1 MKYVKY
7 GLLGILFVFL
17 LKGIGLIADSQEFM
31 LGSIV
36 TEERGFK
43 TDNIENLNIHLA
55 KANVSITYA
64 NIEDISI
71 VSSLT
76 PLQKKMF
83 TYNYIANSENNTLEI
98 SQYFNRVSSL
108 DDISS
113 YGKINIYIPKN
124 FDFSG
129 INIVLEEGSLNTN
142 VNATNFTY
150 QADSSKTKI
159 EGKFDQFK
167 VEQKVGMID
176 LNQLNAKALTFSGE
190 CVQLGL
196 NSVTS
201 ETIDVTNQKAGVLN
215 VKQAYAQTLNINGK
229 YKDVNFI
236 DMAPMNYQ
244 LVADKVNNSGLTL
257 SGDTFTYQM
266 DDKSTMR
273 INAPGVKVDQF
284 RIKQ

>member
-31 LGSIV
+31 PGSMV
-36 TEERGFK
+36 AEERGFK

-55 KANVSITYA
+55 KANVSITYT

-142 VNATNFTY
+142 INATNFTY
-150 QADSSKTKI
+150 QANSSKTKI
-159 EGKFDQFK
+159 EGKFDQFNVK
-167 VEQKVGMID
+167 QKVGMID
-176 LNQLNAKALTFSGE
+176 LNQLNAKTLTFSGE

-215 VKQAYAQTLNINGK
+215 VKQAYAQTLNIDGK
-229 YKDVNFI
+229 YKNVNFT

-244 LVADKVNNSGLTL
+244 LVANKVNNSDLTL

>member
-31 LGSIV
+31 PGSIV
-36 TEERGFK
+36 AEERGFK

-176 LNQLNAKALTFSGE
+176 LNQLNAKVLTFSGE

-229 YKDVNFI
+229 YKDVNFA

-244 LVADKVNNSGLTL
+244 LVADKVNNSDLIL

>member
-17 LKGIGLIADSQEFM
+17 LKGIGMIADSQEFTP
-31 LGSIV
+31 GSIV

-159 EGKFDQFK
+159 EGKFDQFN

-176 LNQLNAKALTFSGE
+176 LNQLNAKVLTFSGE

-201 ETIDVTNQKAGVLN
+201 ETIDVTNQKTGVLN

-229 YKDVNFI
+229 YKDVNFA
-236 DMAPMNYQ
+236 DMAPMNYK
-244 LVADKVNNSGLTL
+244 LVADKVNNSDLIL

-273 INAPGVKVDQF
+273 INAPGIKVDKF

>member
-17 LKGIGLIADSQEFM
+17 LKGIGLIADSQEFTP
-31 LGSIV
+31 GSIV

-159 EGKFDQFK
+159 EGKFDQFN

-176 LNQLNAKALTFSGE
+176 LNQLNAKVLIFSGE

-201 ETIDVTNQKAGVLN
+201 ETIDVTNQKTGVLN

-229 YKDVNFI
+229 YKDVDFA

-244 LVADKVNNSGLTL
+244 LVADKVNNSDLIL

>member
-17 LKGIGLIADSQEFM
+17 LKGIGMIADIKEFTPSSM
-31 LGSIV
+31 V
-36 TEERGFK
+36 VEERGFK

-64 NIEDISI
+64 NVEDISI

-83 TYNYIANSENNTLEI
+83 TYNYIANSENNSLEI

-108 DDISS
+108 DGISS
-113 YGKINIYIPKN
+113 YGKINIYVPKN

-150 QADSSKTKI
+150 QVDSSKTKI
-159 EGKFDQFK
+159 EGKFDQLN
-167 VEQKVGMID
+167 VEQRVGMID
-176 LNQLNAKALTFSGE
+176 LNQLNAKALIFSGE
-190 CVQLGL
+190 CVQLAL

-201 ETIDVTNQKAGVLN
+201 ETIDITNQKAGVLN
-215 VKQAYAQTLNINGK
+215 VKQAYAQTLNIKGK
-229 YKDVNFI
+229 YKAVNFA

-244 LVADKVNNSGLTL
+244 LAADMVNNSDLTL

>member
-31 LGSIV
+31 PGSIV
-36 TEERGFK
+36 AEERGFK

-83 TYNYIANSENNTLEI
+83 AYNYIANSENNTLEI

-159 EGKFDQFK
+159 EGKFDQFNVK
-167 VEQKVGMID
+167 QKVGMID
-176 LNQLNAKALTFSGE
+176 LNQLNAKTLTFSGE

-215 VKQAYAQTLNINGK
+215 VKQAYAQTLNIDGK
-229 YKDVNFI
+229 YKDVNFT

-244 LVADKVNNSGLTL
+244 LVADKVNNSDLTL

-273 INAPGVKVDQF
+273 INAPGIKVDQF

>member
-17 LKGIGLIADSQEFM
+17 LKGIGMIADSQEFSPSSM
-31 LGSIV
+31 V
-36 TEERGFK
+36 VEERGFK

-55 KANVSITYA
+55 KANVSVTYA
-64 NIEDISI
+64 NVEDISI

-83 TYNYIANSENNTLEI
+83 TYNYIVNSENNSLDI

-108 DDISS
+108 DGISS

-142 VNATNFTY
+142 VDATNFTY
-150 QADSSKTKI
+150 QVDSSKTKI
-159 EGKFDQFK
+159 EGKFDQFN

-176 LNQLNAKALTFSGE
+176 LNQLNAKTLTFSGE
-190 CVQLGL
+190 CVQLAL

-201 ETIDVTNQKAGVLN
+201 ETIDITNQKAGVLN

-229 YKDVNFI
+229 YKVVNFA

-244 LVADKVNNSGLTL
+244 LAADMVNNSDLTL

-266 DDKSTMR
+266 DEKSTMR
-273 INAPGVKVDQF
+273 INARGVKVDQF

>member
-17 LKGIGLIADSQEFM
+17 LKGIGLIADSQEFTP
-31 LGSIV
+31 GSIV

-176 LNQLNAKALTFSGE
+176 LNQLNAKVLTFSGE

-229 YKDVNFI
+229 YKDVNFA

-244 LVADKVNNSGLTL
+244 LVADKVNNSDLIL

-273 INAPGVKVDQF
+273 INAPGVKVDQY

>member
-17 LKGIGLIADSQEFM
+17 LKGIGMIADIQEFTPDSM
-31 LGSIV
+31 V
-36 TEERGFK
+36 VEERGFK

-71 VSSLT
+71 VSNLT

-98 SQYFNRVSSL
+98 SQYFNRDSSL
-108 DDISS
+108 NEISS

-150 QADSSKTKI
+150 QVDSSKTKI
-159 EGKFDQFK
+159 EGKFDQLN

-190 CVQLGL
+190 CVQLSL
-196 NSVTS
+196 NSVSS
-201 ETIDVTNQKAGVLN
+201 ETIDLTNQKACVLN
-215 VKQAYAQTLNINGK
+215 VKQAYAQTLSINGK
-229 YKDVNFI
+229 YKVVNFA

-244 LVADKVNNSGLTL
+244 LAADMVNNSDLTL
-257 SGDTFTYQM
+257 SGDKFTYQM
-266 DDKSTMR
+266 DDKSTMI
-273 INAPGVKVDQF
+273 INAPGVKIDQF

>member
-31 LGSIV
+31 PGSIV
-36 TEERGFK
+36 AEERGFK

-76 PLQKKMF
+76 PWQKKMF

-142 VNATNFTY
+142 VNATSFTY

-159 EGKFDQFK
+159 EGKFDQFS

-201 ETIDVTNQKAGVLN
+201 EMIDVTNQKAGVLN

-229 YKDVNFI
+229 YKDVHFA

-244 LVADKVNNSGLTL
+244 LVADKVNNSDLTL

-284 RIKQ
+284 RFKQ

>member
-17 LKGIGLIADSQEFM
+17 LKGIGMIADSQEFIP
-31 LGSIV
+31 GSIV

-55 KANVSITYA
+55 QANVSITYA

-150 QADSSKTKI
+150 QADSSKTTI
-159 EGKFDQFK
+159 EGKFDQFN

-176 LNQLNAKALTFSGE
+176 LNQLNAKVLTFSG
-190 CVQLGL
+190 
-196 NSVTS
+196 
-201 ETIDVTNQKAGVLN
+201 
-215 VKQAYAQTLNINGK
+215 
-229 YKDVNFI
+229 
-236 DMAPMNYQ
+236 
-244 LVADKVNNSGLTL
+244 
-257 SGDTFTYQM
+257 
-266 DDKSTMR
+266 
-273 INAPGVKVDQF
+273 
-284 RIKQ
+284 

>member
-17 LKGIGLIADSQEFM
+17 LKGIGLIADSQEFIP
-31 LGSIV
+31 GSMV
-36 TEERGFK
+36 AEERGFK

-150 QADSSKTKI
+150 QANSSKTKI
-159 EGKFDQFK
+159 EGKFDQFNVK
-167 VEQKVGMID
+167 QKVGMID
-176 LNQLNAKALTFSGE
+176 LNQLNAKSLTFSGE

-229 YKDVNFI
+229 YKDVHFAN
-236 DMAPMNYQ
+236 MAPMNYQ
-244 LVADKVNNSGLTL
+244 LVADKVNNSDLTL

-273 INAPGVKVDQF
+273 INAPGIKVDQF

>member
-31 LGSIV
+31 PGSIV
-36 TEERGFK
+36 AEERGFK

-150 QADSSKTKI
+150 QAYSSKTKI
-159 EGKFDQFK
+159 EGKFDQFS

-201 ETIDVTNQKAGVLN
+201 ERIDVTNQKAGVLN

-229 YKDVNFI
+229 YKDVNFAN
-236 DMAPMNYQ
+236 MAPMNYQ
-244 LVADKVNNSGLTL
+244 LVADKVNNSDLTL

-273 INAPGVKVDQF
+273 IYAPGIKVNQF

>member
-31 LGSIV
+31 PGSMV
-36 TEERGFK
+36 AEERGFK

-142 VNATNFTY
+142 INATNFTY
-150 QADSSKTKI
+150 QANSSKTKI
-159 EGKFDQFK
+159 EGKFDQFNVK
-167 VEQKVGMID
+167 QKVGMID
-176 LNQLNAKALTFSGE
+176 LNQLNAKALTFSSE

-201 ETIDVTNQKAGVLN
+201 ETIDVTNQKTGVLN

-229 YKDVNFI
+229 YKDVHFAN
-236 DMAPMNYQ
+236 MAPMNYQ
-244 LVADKVNNSGLTL
+244 LVADKVNNSDLTL

>member
-17 LKGIGLIADSQEFM
+17 LKGIGMIADSQEFM
-31 LGSIV
+31 PGSMV
-36 TEERGFK
+36 AEERGFK

-108 DDISS
+108 EDISS

-159 EGKFDQFK
+159 EGKFDQFN

-176 LNQLNAKALTFSGE
+176 LNQLNAKALTFSCE

-229 YKDVNFI
+229 YKDVNFA

-244 LVADKVNNSGLTL
+244 LVADKVNNSVLTL
-257 SGDTFTYQM
+257 SGDTFTYRM

-273 INAPGVKVDQF
+273 INAPGIKVDQF

>member
-17 LKGIGLIADSQEFM
+17 LKGIGMIADSQEFM
-31 LGSIV
+31 PGSMV
-36 TEERGFK
+36 VEERGFK

-83 TYNYIANSENNTLEI
+83 TYNCIANSENNTLEI

-108 DDISS
+108 NEISS

-150 QADSSKTKI
+150 QVDSSKTKI
-159 EGKFDQFK
+159 EGKFDQLN

-190 CVQLGL
+190 CVQLSF
-196 NSVTS
+196 NSVSS
-201 ETIDVTNQKAGVLN
+201 ETIDLTNKKAGVLN
-215 VKQAYAQTLNINGK
+215 VKQAYAQTLYINGK
-229 YKDVNFI
+229 YKAVNFA

-244 LVADKVNNSGLTL
+244 LAADMVNNSDLTL

>member
-31 LGSIV
+31 PGSIV
-36 TEERGFK
+36 AEERGFK

-159 EGKFDQFK
+159 EGKFDQFS

-176 LNQLNAKALTFSGE
+176 LNQLNAKSLTFSGE

-229 YKDVNFI
+229 YKDVNFT

-244 LVADKVNNSGLTL
+244 LVADKVNNSDLTL

-273 INAPGVKVDQF
+273 IYAPGIKVDQF

>member
-17 LKGIGLIADSQEFM
+17 LKGIGMIADIQEFM
-31 LGSIV
+31 PGSIV
-36 TEERGFK
+36 AEERGFK

-176 LNQLNAKALTFSGE
+176 LNQLNAKVLTFSGE

-229 YKDVNFI
+229 YKDVNFA

-244 LVADKVNNSGLTL
+244 LVADKVNNSDLIL

>member
-31 LGSIV
+31 PGSV
-36 TEERGFK
+36 VVEERGFK

-76 PLQKKMF
+76 PLQKKMI

-176 LNQLNAKALTFSGE
+176 LNQLNAKVLTFSGE
-190 CVQLGL
+190 CVHLAL
-196 NSVTS
+196 KSVTS

-229 YKDVNFI
+229 YKDVNFA

-244 LVADKVNNSGLTL
+244 LVADKVNNSDLTL

>member
-1 MKYVKY
+1 MKYIKY

-17 LKGIGLIADSQEFM
+17 LKGIGMIADIQEFTPGTM
-31 LGSIV
+31 V
-36 TEERGFK
+36 VEERGFK

-55 KANVSITYA
+55 KANVSIAYA
-64 NIEDISI
+64 NVEDISI

-76 PLQKKMF
+76 PFQKKMF
-83 TYNYIANSENNTLEI
+83 TYNYIADSENNTLEI

-108 DDISS
+108 NEISS

-150 QADSSKTKI
+150 QVDSSKTKI
-159 EGKFDQFK
+159 EGKFDQIN
-167 VEQKVGMID
+167 VGQKVGMID

-190 CVQLGL
+190 CVQLAL

-201 ETIDVTNQKAGVLN
+201 ETIDVTNLKAGVLN
-215 VKQAYAQTLNINGK
+215 VKQVYAQTLNINGK
-229 YKDVNFI
+229 YKDVNFA

-244 LVADKVNNSGLTL
+244 LVADKVNNSDLTL

>member
-31 LGSIV
+31 SGSMV
-36 TEERGFK
+36 AEERGFK

-159 EGKFDQFK
+159 EGKFDQFNVK
-167 VEQKVGMID
+167 QKVGMID
-176 LNQLNAKALTFSGE
+176 LNQLNAKTLTFSGE

-215 VKQAYAQTLNINGK
+215 VKQAYAQTLNIDGK
-229 YKDVNFI
+229 YKDVNFT

-244 LVADKVNNSGLTL
+244 LVADKVNNSDLTL

>member
-17 LKGIGLIADSQEFM
+17 LKGIGMIADIQEFTPSSM
-31 LGSIV
+31 V
-36 TEERGFK
+36 VEERGFK

-64 NIEDISI
+64 NVEDISI

-76 PLQKKMF
+76 PLQNKMF

-108 DDISS
+108 DEISS

-150 QADSSKTKI
+150 QVDSSKTKI
-159 EGKFDQFK
+159 EGKFDQINIG
-167 VEQKVGMID
+167 QKVGMID

-190 CVQLGL
+190 CVQLAL

-229 YKDVNFI
+229 YKDVNFA

-244 LVADKVNNSGLTL
+244 LVADMVNNSDLTL

>member
-17 LKGIGLIADSQEFM
+17 LKGIGMIADIQEFTP
-31 LGSIV
+31 GSMV
-36 TEERGFK
+36 VEERGFK

-83 TYNYIANSENNTLEI
+83 TYNYIANSENHTLEI

-108 DDISS
+108 DEISS

-150 QADSSKTKI
+150 QVDSSKTKI
-159 EGKFDQFK
+159 EGKFDQLN

-176 LNQLNAKALTFSGE
+176 LNRLNAKTLTFSCE
-190 CVQLGL
+190 CVQLAL

-201 ETIDVTNQKAGVLN
+201 ETIDITNQKAGVLN
-215 VKQAYAQTLNINGK
+215 VKQAYAQTLNIKGK
-229 YKDVNFI
+229 YKAVNFA

-244 LVADKVNNSGLTL
+244 LAADMVNNSDLTL

-266 DDKSTMR
+266 DDKSTML

>member
-17 LKGIGLIADSQEFM
+17 LKGIGMIADSQEFM
-31 LGSIV
+31 PGSMV
-36 TEERGFK
+36 VEERGFK

-64 NIEDISI
+64 NVEDISI

-76 PLQKKMF
+76 PLQNKMF
-83 TYNYIANSENNTLEI
+83 TYNYIANSENNTLDI

-108 DDISS
+108 DQISS

-142 VNATNFTY
+142 VDATNFTY
-150 QADSSKTKI
+150 QVDSSKTKI
-159 EGKFDQFK
+159 EGKFDQLN

-190 CVQLGL
+190 RVQLAL

-244 LVADKVNNSGLTL
+244 LSADMVNNSDLTL

>member
-7 GLLGILFVFL
+7 GLFGILFVFL

-31 LGSIV
+31 PGSIV
-36 TEERGFK
+36 AEERGFK

-124 FDFSG
+124 FTFSG

-142 VNATNFTY
+142 VNATDFTY

-215 VKQAYAQTLNINGK
+215 VKQTYAQTLNINGK
-229 YKDVNFI
+229 YKDVNFA

-244 LVADKVNNSGLTL
+244 LVADKVNNSDLTL
-257 SGDTFTYQM
+257 NGDTFTYQM

-273 INAPGVKVDQF
+273 IYAPGIKVDQF

>member
-17 LKGIGLIADSQEFM
+17 LKGIGLIADSQEFIP
-31 LGSIV
+31 GSIV
-36 TEERGFK
+36 TEERGFN

-98 SQYFNRVSSL
+98 SQYFNRVFSL

-159 EGKFDQFK
+159 EGKFDQFN
-167 VEQKVGMID
+167 VEQKVGLID
-176 LNQLNAKALTFSGE
+176 LNQLNAKVLTFSGE

-201 ETIDVTNQKAGVLN
+201 ETIDVTNKKTGVLN

-244 LVADKVNNSGLTL
+244 LVADKVNNSDLIL

-273 INAPGVKVDQF
+273 INAPGIKVDKF

>member
-17 LKGIGLIADSQEFM
+17 LKGIGMIADSQEFM
-31 LGSIV
+31 PGSMV
-36 TEERGFK
+36 VEERGFK

-83 TYNYIANSENNTLEI
+83 TYNCIANSENNTLEI

-108 DDISS
+108 NEISS

-150 QADSSKTKI
+150 QVDSSKTKI
-159 EGKFDQFK
+159 EGKFDQLN

-190 CVQLGL
+190 CVQLSF
-196 NSVTS
+196 NSVSS
-201 ETIDVTNQKAGVLN
+201 ETIDLTNQKAGVLN
-215 VKQAYAQTLNINGK
+215 VKQAYAQTLYINGK
-229 YKDVNFI
+229 YKAVNFA

-244 LVADKVNNSGLTL
+244 LAADMVNNSDLTL

>member
-17 LKGIGLIADSQEFM
+17 LKGIGLFADSQEFM
-31 LGSIV
+31 PGSIV
-36 TEERGFK
+36 AEERGFK

-176 LNQLNAKALTFSGE
+176 LNQLNAKVLTFSGE

-229 YKDVNFI
+229 YKDVNFA

-244 LVADKVNNSGLTL
+244 LVADKVNNSDLIL

>member
-17 LKGIGLIADSQEFM
+17 LKGIGLIADSQEFIP
-31 LGSIV
+31 GSMV
-36 TEERGFK
+36 AEERGFK

-150 QADSSKTKI
+150 QANSSKTKI
-159 EGKFDQFK
+159 EGKFDQFNVK
-167 VEQKVGMID
+167 QKVGMID
-176 LNQLNAKALTFSGE
+176 LNQLNAKSLTFSGE

-229 YKDVNFI
+229 YKDVNFAN
-236 DMAPMNYQ
+236 MAPMNYQ
-244 LVADKVNNSGLTL
+244 LVADKVNNSDLTL

>member
-31 LGSIV
+31 PGSIV

-159 EGKFDQFK
+159 EGKFDQFN

-176 LNQLNAKALTFSGE
+176 LNQLNAKVLTFSGE

-244 LVADKVNNSGLTL
+244 LVADEVNNSDLTL
-257 SGDTFTYQM
+257 SGNTFTYQM

>member
-7 GLLGILFVFL
+7 GLLGILFVFF
-17 LKGIGLIADSQEFM
+17 LKGIGMIADIKEFTPSSM
-31 LGSIV
+31 V
-36 TEERGFK
+36 VEERGFK

-64 NIEDISI
+64 NVEDISI

-76 PLQKKMF
+76 PMQKNMF
-83 TYNYIANSENNTLEI
+83 TYNYIANSENNSLDI

-108 DDISS
+108 DEISS

-124 FDFSG
+124 FEFSG

-142 VNATNFTY
+142 VNATNLTY
-150 QADSSKTKI
+150 QVDSSKTKI
-159 EGKFDQFK
+159 EGKFDQLN

-190 CVQLGL
+190 CVQLAL

-201 ETIDVTNQKAGVLN
+201 ETIDITNQKAGVLN

-229 YKDVNFI
+229 YKVVNFA

-244 LVADKVNNSGLTL
+244 LAADMVNNSDLTL

>member
-1 MKYVKY
+1 MKYIKY

-17 LKGIGLIADSQEFM
+17 LKGIGMIADIQEFTPGTM
-31 LGSIV
+31 V
-36 TEERGFK
+36 VEERGFK

-55 KANVSITYA
+55 KANVSIAYA
-64 NIEDISI
+64 NVEDISI

-76 PLQKKMF
+76 PFQKKMF

-108 DDISS
+108 NEISS

-150 QADSSKTKI
+150 QVDSSKTKI
-159 EGKFDQFK
+159 EGKFDQIN
-167 VEQKVGMID
+167 VGQKVGMID

-190 CVQLGL
+190 CVQLAL

-201 ETIDVTNQKAGVLN
+201 ETIDVTNLKAGVLN
-215 VKQAYAQTLNINGK
+215 VKQVYAQTLNINGK
-229 YKDVNFI
+229 YKDVNFA

-244 LVADKVNNSGLTL
+244 LVADKVNNSDLTL

>member
-31 LGSIV
+31 PGSIV
-36 TEERGFK
+36 VEERGFK

-124 FDFSG
+124 FNFSG

-159 EGKFDQFK
+159 EGKFDQFN

-176 LNQLNAKALTFSGE
+176 LNQLNAKVLTFSGE

-229 YKDVNFI
+229 YKDVNFA

-244 LVADKVNNSGLTL
+244 LVADKVNNSDLTL

>member
-31 LGSIV
+31 PGSIV
-36 TEERGFK
+36 AEERGFK

-83 TYNYIANSENNTLEI
+83 KYNYIANSENNTLEI

-113 YGKINIYIPKN
+113 YGKVNIYIPKN

-176 LNQLNAKALTFSGE
+176 LNQLNSKTLTFSGE